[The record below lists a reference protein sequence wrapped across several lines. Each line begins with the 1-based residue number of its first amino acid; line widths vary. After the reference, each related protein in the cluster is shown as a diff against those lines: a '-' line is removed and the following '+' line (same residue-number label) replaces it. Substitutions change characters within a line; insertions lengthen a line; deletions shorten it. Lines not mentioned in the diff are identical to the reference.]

1 MKINTQKIITT
12 LLLLFVINVVR
23 GQHVIGKITY
33 NATVE
38 PTKEY
43 LEKYKNKKK
52 TRQDRLFEAIEEEG
66 KNFKLELVFSK
77 EESVYQLNE
86 PMQKDANS
94 QYVFNMAKTIY
105 KTGNKFYCSIND
117 KKIIKEV
124 DFLEKKYLIENKYDQ
139 SSWKL
144 LNKQEKIGKYTC
156 FVAEREHEYQSRKGK
171 IIIKQI
177 VWYTPEIPFPFGPG
191 EFVGFP
197 GVVLKVKSGTIVY
210 NAKTIQLNIK
220 EEIDLET
227 PKEGQKISQK
237 EFNKIAKEARESLIK
252 N

>member
-1 MKINTQKIITT
+1 MQKIITT
-12 LLLLFVINVVR
+12 LLLLFAINMAK
-23 GQHVIGKITY
+23 GQQAFGKITY

-77 EESVYQLNE
+77 EKSVYQLNE

-94 QYVFNMAKTIY
+94 QHVFNMAKTIY
-105 KTGNKFYCSIND
+105 KTGNKFYCSTQD
-117 KKIIKEV
+117 KILIKEV
-124 DFLEKKYLIENKYDQ
+124 DFLEKKYLIENKYDE
-139 SSWKL
+139 SNWKL
-144 LNKQEKIGKYTC
+144 LNKQEKIGEYTC
-156 FVAEREHEYQSRKGK
+156 FVAEREYEYQSRKGK
-171 IIIKQI
+171 TMIKQT

-210 NAKTIQLNIK
+210 NAKTVQLNIK
-220 EEIDLET
+220 EKIDLET
-227 PKEGQKISQK
+227 PKEGLKISQN
-237 EFNKIAKEARESLIK
+237 EFNEIAKEARESLIK